1 MLKKFTFAVTMLYAS
16 AVSAQTERECLNAGE
31 MAKAVAEMLESGQSE
46 EFVIGLHTDPPGN
59 YSTITKIRRKIRT
72 AAELDVV
79 RYVFTVRPTPAE
91 ARVSVYKK
99 CMAGGLG
106 HVDWSKHPEARDPR

>member
-16 AVSAQTERECLNAGE
+16 AVSAQIERECLNSGS
-31 MAKAVAEMLESGQSE
+31 MAESVAQMLEVGQTE
-46 EFVIGLHTDPPGN
+46 DYVIKLLADPPGN
-59 YSTITKIRRKIRT
+59 HSKITKIRRQIRT
-72 AAELDVV
+72 AAELDIV
-79 RYVFTVRPTPAE
+79 RYVYSVRPTPAE